1 MKIESQKELIE
12 FIKQEDNIDNIIA
25 VFEKCISSK
34 VVSTWGDESIE
45 DFKNRLIE
53 FINVY
58 GHLDISERP
67 IIVSLWDNKIQRK

>member
-12 FIKQEDNIDNIIA
+12 FIKQEDNIDNIKA
-25 VFEKCISSK
+25 VFEKCINSK
-34 VVSTWGDESIE
+34 VVSTWGDESLE

-53 FINVY
+53 FIDVY

-67 IIVSLWDNKIQRK
+67 IIVSLWDNKIHKK

>member
-12 FIKQEDNIDNIIA
+12 FIKQEDNIDNIKA
-25 VFEKCISSK
+25 VFEKCINSK
-34 VVSTWGDESIE
+34 VVSTWGDESLE

-67 IIVSLWDNKIQRK
+67 IIVSLWDNKIHKK

>member
-25 VFEKCISSK
+25 VFEKCINSK
-34 VVSTWGDESIE
+34 VVSTWGDESLE

-53 FINVY
+53 FIDVY

-67 IIVSLWDNKIQRK
+67 IIVSLWDNKIHKK